1 MSDQVIGSDVGLGW
15 PTVGD
20 ADADSAEP
28 GQTVGLGWP
37 E

>member
-1 MSDQVIGSDVGLGW
+1 MSDQVIGSDIGLGW
-15 PTVGD
+15 PTVGAAEID
-20 ADADSAEP
+20 LTEP